1 MKEITKEDYI
11 HSVYKVIFYIEANYA
26 QDLTLDELAKV
37 AGFSKY
43 HFHRI
48 FRAVSGENIGD
59 YIRRIRLQGTTWK
72 LKIEP
77 KITQIALKSGYE
89 TNASFT
95 KAFKK
100 HFGMSPRAFA
110 DQLKVKQ
117 GVVMVVPKV
126 VNVEPITVLY
136 VRKTGLYA
144 TSACEAWNVLM
155 PFAYEQK
162 MKFHKKIMDKETM
175 HFGIGHD
182 NPNLIEPDL
191 LRYDACISCNDASV
205 EPKGEVFRKV
215 MEGGKCAVFLH
226 KGAYENLK
234 ATYDE
239 IGNWMV
245 QSGVKLRDK
254 PIFEKYLNRDPRR
267 TKPENLRTEIYVP
280 IH

>member
-1 MKEITKEDYI
+1 
-11 HSVYKVIFYIEANYA
+11 
-26 QDLTLDELAKV
+26 
-37 AGFSKY
+37 
-43 HFHRI
+43 
-48 FRAVSGENIGD
+48 
-59 YIRRIRLQGTTWK
+59 
-72 LKIEP
+72 
-77 KITQIALKSGYE
+77 
-89 TNASFT
+89 
-95 KAFKK
+95 
-100 HFGMSPRAFA
+100 
-110 DQLKVKQ
+110 
-117 GVVMVVPKV
+117 MVVPQV
-126 VNVEPITVLY
+126 VNVESITVLY
-136 VRKTGLYA
+136 VRKTGSYA

-234 ATYDE
+234 STYDE
-239 IGNWMV
+239 IGQWMV